1 MYFALSLLTGR
12 NDLKLRGSMGI
23 NKTRPPNSVYFI
35 SRSCQDPCL
44 ELHFL
49 NLEHQNISRPS
60 TPKQTSSTFSPTH
73 SSASP
78 SPAKKSVASSST
90 DQISHYAKAKMQDL
104 STTLGKTFASG
115 WPSWKSIGGE
125 RDVRFTIRLAEHLR
139 EEAKK
144 MSLSEDPA
152 TIISK
157 ARRES
162 QKGATTAFEEAW
174 EKLEISLS
182 TLVYGSNFIESA
194 GTNLR
199 LTLEI
204 CQDIFRGKEVDPNI
218 DERNPNYQQHID
230 NLINTQRK
238 GDTPN
243 AIRSRREVINHAK
256 ALNFLIE
263 RVVLNDLP
271 LSEDLILR
279 THRML
284 QDNSND
290 EDVLPG
296 QYRDHEVAVSY
307 TKPGQ
312 KRQTSRCIRAN
323 AVPQYM
329 REMVKHLHNDIK
341 TAEATGDL
349 DPYTLAARYHH
360 QFVMIHPFG
369 DGNGRMSRL
378 ILNALLLKY
387 AGHISIIGN
396 DGDKDEYLE
405 IVRRGHKVFSQ
416 EDMEVDYDQQT
427 SHLEFAR
434 HVVRKSKAGLE
445 DMWSWASRKTEG

>member
-1 MYFALSLLTGR
+1 
-12 NDLKLRGSMGI
+12 
-23 NKTRPPNSVYFI
+23 
-35 SRSCQDPCL
+35 
-44 ELHFL
+44 
-49 NLEHQNISRPS
+49 
-60 TPKQTSSTFSPTH
+60 
-73 SSASP
+73 
-78 SPAKKSVASSST
+78 
-90 DQISHYAKAKMQDL
+90 MQDL

-115 WPSWKSIGGE
+115 WPSWRSIGGKH
-125 RDVRFTIRLAEHLR
+125 DLHFTIRLAEHLR
-139 EEAKK
+139 EEAGK

-162 QKGATTAFEEAW
+162 QKGGMAAFEEVW
-174 EKLEISLS
+174 EKLEISLI
-182 TLVYGSNFIESA
+182 TLVYGSNLIESA
-194 GTNLR
+194 GTNFR
-199 LTLEI
+199 LTLKI

-218 DERNPNYQQHID
+218 DARDPEYQQYIES
-230 NLINTQRK
+230 LVNTHRK
-238 GDTPN
+238 GNTPN
-243 AIRSRREVINHAK
+243 VIRSRREVINHAK
-256 ALNFLIE
+256 ALNFLVD
-263 RVVLNDLP
+263 RVVLDDLP

-279 THRML
+279 AHRIL
-284 QDNSND
+284 QDNID
-290 EDVLPG
+290 DGDVLPG

-312 KRQTSRCIRAN
+312 KRQHSMCIRAK
-323 AVPQYM
+323 AVPHYM

-341 TAEATGDL
+341 TAEATEDL

-369 DGNGRMSRL
+369 DGNGRMSRM
-378 ILNALLLKY
+378 ILNVLLLKY
-387 AGHISIIGN
+387 AGHLSIIGN

-445 DMWSWASRKTEG
+445 DMWSWASRKMKVKSTALEDG